1 MVRSGGSYGDIES
14 GAGGAMRSTAYAS
27 EQSNEE
33 ALSQL
38 EERARLIKELTK
50 DIHGEV
56 QSQNRFLDGMGLEM
70 DSARR
75 MLAGTV
81 DRFTKVFS
89 SKQNRGLAAV
99 VVSALKSQCYFV
111 NLRQIVSGGRHLAA
125 MVAPL
130 RRFLGFII
138 AAVIAIACCQRGC
151 LAVKFEHDSHGNR
164 LDETGRVTA
173 KVTSPYG
180 HQLHWQ
186 DSVEE
191 GHFGF
196 TTKETGQ
203 YMACFWLPVDHPQ
216 EIHSVMVE
224 LEWKIGVAAKDWGK
238 IAKKDKLDGIALE
251 LRKLDEA
258 VRSIRGEMAYFRK
271 RESDMRDLN
280 EVTNSRVA
288 WLSIVSLLVCVSLA
302 ALQLWHL
309 KAFFERKKLL

>member
-1 MVRSGGSYGDIES
+1 
-14 GAGGAMRSTAYAS
+14 MRSTAYAS

-81 DRFTKVFS
+81 DRFTKVFT
-89 SKQNRGLAAV
+89 
-99 VVSALKSQCYFV
+99 
-111 NLRQIVSGGRHLAA
+111 
-125 MVAPL
+125 
-130 RRFLGFII
+130 
-138 AAVIAIACCQRGC
+138 AVIAVACCQRGC
-151 LAVKFEHDSHGNR
+151 LAVKFEVTAYSKCLGEEIQEGTLVVGTYSIVKHDSHGNR

-271 RESDMRDLN
+271 READMRDLN

>member
-1 MVRSGGSYGDIES
+1 MVRSGGSFGDIES

-99 VVSALKSQCYFV
+99 
-111 NLRQIVSGGRHLAA
+111 
-125 MVAPL
+125 
-130 RRFLGFII
+130 
-138 AAVIAIACCQRGC
+138 
-151 LAVKFEHDSHGNR
+151 HDSHGNR

-309 KAFFERKKLL
+309 KAFFERKKLLTPRIFSRNAVWHYVGGEAGALGVRG

>member
-1 MVRSGGSYGDIES
+1 MKQQLCAGFANNVAAKHTPTFIVVMVRSGGSFGDIES
-14 GAGGAMRSTAYAS
+14 GAGGALRSTAYAS

-56 QSQNRFLDGMGLEM
+56 QSQNRFLDGMCFILETCFTGLRFFR
-70 DSARR
+70 DSKWT
-75 MLAGTV
+75 LLEECLLE
-81 DRFTKVFS
+81 
-89 SKQNRGLAAV
+89 QWI
-99 VVSALKSQCYFV
+99 ALRKCS
-111 NLRQIVSGGRHLAA
+111 
-125 MVAPL
+125 
-130 RRFLGFII
+130 
-138 AAVIAIACCQRGC
+138 
-151 LAVKFEHDSHGNR
+151 HDSHGNR

>member
-1 MVRSGGSYGDIES
+1 
-14 GAGGAMRSTAYAS
+14 
-27 EQSNEE
+27 
-33 ALSQL
+33 
-38 EERARLIKELTK
+38 
-50 DIHGEV
+50 
-56 QSQNRFLDGMGLEM
+56 
-70 DSARR
+70 
-75 MLAGTV
+75 
-81 DRFTKVFS
+81 
-89 SKQNRGLAAV
+89 
-99 VVSALKSQCYFV
+99 
-111 NLRQIVSGGRHLAA
+111 

-151 LAVKFEHDSHGNR
+151 LAVKFEVTAYSKCLGEEIQEGTLVVGTYSIVKHDSHGNR